1 MRARLIAEIDARRRG
16 GAATFKGANIRERDE
31 LVEEERGTREDEQEE
46 EEKEGEKRGE
56 RGESRV
62 RERKRETK

>member
-46 EEKEGEKRGE
+46 EKEEEKRGE

>member
-46 EEKEGEKRGE
+46 EKEEEKRGE

-62 RERKRETK
+62 REREEKRN